1 MKRTSAVAATACL
14 LCLAATA
21 APATADYSGNPLTG
35 DNGFGVLVQDDA
47 VLGSTETEGSVAIG
61 GNLTYGPGYNVAL
74 HTPGTFTAPGDD
86 RPTALLVGGRIDHAA
101 SSPQGVLQVLSE
113 GYVKVGDPTGS
124 SILDQDSNNAEV
136 NTHIVPAGAGYDSTP
151 RIQETVHQPTASVT
165 DTTGLPDLDALFA
178 TFRDRSDA
186 IDTCSANVILRDA
199 EGDPLPDQTGFP
211 AGTAAHVR
219 LTEGETNV
227 LRLTG
232 EQLNNLSEITFDN
245 QPTATTPF
253 VVDVDTTGTGGA
265 YTWHIPNL
273 AGVSGDQAPYMLWNF
288 PDATDI
294 TIADGDSL
302 EGTIYA
308 PRAHLT
314 DLDASNIEGTI
325 VVRQLTAGPLGD
337 DGTAVDA
344 GEIHQFPFAADIDC
358 DGPGPS
364 PSPTPSP
371 TDPTPTPTPTDPT
384 PTPTPTDPTPTPT
397 DSTPTPTPTPT
408 PTAPTPTP
416 TPTGPTPTP
425 SPTGST
431 PGPHPTHSMPM
442 PHPTDCP
449 PTPTPSPTDSTPGPH
464 PTRSM
469 PMPPPDHGGYHH
481 RPPGGGLADTGTAT
495 TLYAAAGA
503 FALATAGIF
512 LLGRR
517 RRPRH

>member
-1 MKRTSAVAATACL
+1 MRVAHGLATRSRRAHGHTFPGMKRTAAFATTACL

-21 APATADYSGNPLTG
+21 VPAAADYSGNPLAG

-61 GNLTYGPGYNVAL
+61 GNLAYGPGYNVAL
-74 HTPGTFTAPGDD
+74 QTPGTFTAPGDD
-86 RPTALLVGGRIDHAA
+86 HPTALLVGGRIDHAA
-101 SSPQGVLQVLSE
+101 SSPQGVLQVLSD

-124 SILDQDSNNAEV
+124 TVLDEDSNGAQV
-136 NTHIVPAGAGYDSTP
+136 NTRIVAAGAGYDSTP
-151 RIQETVHQPTASVT
+151 RVQETVHQPVESVT

-186 IDTCSANVILRDA
+186 IDTCDTNVVLRDA
-199 EGDPLPDQTGFP
+199 AGDPLPDQTGFP
-211 AGTAAHVR
+211 AGTSAHLT

-232 EQLNNLSEITFDN
+232 EQLNNLSELTFDN

-253 VVDVDTTGTGGA
+253 VVDVDTTGTDST
-265 YTWHIPNL
+265 YVWHIPNL

-314 DLDASNIEGTI
+314 DLDPSNIEGTI
-325 VVRQLTAGPLGD
+325 VVRQLTAGPLND
-337 DGTAVDA
+337 DGTSVNA

-358 DGPGPS
+358 DGEGPS

-371 TDPTPTPTPTDPT
+371 TD
-384 PTPTPTDPTPTPT
+384 
-397 DSTPTPTPTPT
+397 ST
-408 PTAPTPTP
+408 
-416 TPTGPTPTP
+416 
-425 SPTGST
+425 
-431 PGPHPTHSMPM
+431 
-442 PHPTDCP
+442 
-449 PTPTPSPTDSTPGPH
+449 PTPTPSPTDSTPTPTPTDTTPGPH
-464 PTRSM
+464 PTHSH
-469 PMPPPDHGGYHH
+469 PAPPDHGDHHH
-481 RPPGGGLADTGTAT
+481 RPPHGGWLADTGTSSS
-495 TLYAAAGA
+495 LYAAAGA

-512 LLGRR
+512 LMGRR
-517 RRPRH
+517 RRPKH

>member
-1 MKRTSAVAATACL
+1 MKRTSAVATTACL
-14 LCLAATA
+14 LCLAAA
-21 APATADYSGNPLTG
+21 VPATADYSGNPLTG

-124 SILDQDSNNAEV
+124 SILDEDSNNAEV
-136 NTHIVPAGAGYDSTP
+136 NTHIVPEGSGYDSTP
-151 RIQETVHQPTASVT
+151 RIQETIHQPVASVT
-165 DTTGLPDLDALFA
+165 DTTGLPDLDALFS

-211 AGTAAHVR
+211 AGTSAHVR

-245 QPTATTPF
+245 PPTATTPF
-253 VVDVDTTGTGGA
+253 VVDVDTTGTGGT
-265 YTWHIPNL
+265 YSWHIPNL

-325 VVRQLTAGPLGD
+325 VVRQLTAGPLSA
-337 DGTAVDA
+337 DGTTSVDA
-344 GEIHQFPFAADIDC
+344 GEIHQFPFAADIEC
-358 DGPGPS
+358 SGEGPS

-371 TDPTPTPTPTDPT
+371 TDPTPTPTPSPTDPT
-384 PTPTPTDPTPTPT
+384 PTPTPSPTDPT
-397 DSTPTPTPTPT
+397 
-408 PTAPTPTP
+408 
-416 TPTGPTPTP
+416 
-425 SPTGST
+425 
-431 PGPHPTHSMPM
+431 
-442 PHPTDCP
+442 
-449 PTPTPSPTDSTPGPH
+449 PTPTPSPTDSTPVPTPTDSAPWPDPTHSH
-464 PTRSM
+464 PV
-469 PMPPPDHGGYHH
+469 PPPDHGGHHH
-481 RPPGGGLADTGTAT
+481 RPPHGGLADTGTAT
-495 TLYAAAGA
+495 TLYAAGGA
-503 FALATAGIF
+503 FALAAAGIF

>member
-1 MKRTSAVAATACL
+1 MKRTAAFAATACL
-14 LCLAATA
+14 LCLAAATA
-21 APATADYSGNPLTG
+21 ATAPASADYSGNPLAG

-86 RPTALLVGGRIDHAA
+86 HPTALLVGGRIDHAA
-101 SSPQGVLQVLSE
+101 SSPQGVLQVLND

-124 SILDQDSNNAEV
+124 SVLDEDSNGAEV
-136 NTHIVPAGAGYDSTP
+136 NTHIVAAGSGYDSTP
-151 RIQETVHQPTASVT
+151 RVQQTVHQPVESVT

-178 TFRDRSDA
+178 DFRDRSDA
-186 IDTCSANVILRDA
+186 IDTCETNVVLRDA
-199 EGDPLPDQTGFP
+199 SGTPLPDQTGFP
-211 AGTAAHVR
+211 AGTSAHIT

-245 QPTATTPF
+245 QPNADTPF
-253 VVDVDTTGTGGA
+253 VVDVDTTGTDGT
-265 YTWHIPNL
+265 YVWHIPNL

-314 DLDASNIEGTI
+314 DLDPSNIEGSI
-325 VVRQLTAGPLGD
+325 VVRELTAGPLNA
-337 DGTAVDA
+337 DGSSVNA
-344 GEIHQFPFAADIDC
+344 GEIHEFPFATDIDC
-358 DGPGPS
+358 DGTEPS
-364 PSPTPSP
+364 PSPSPTGSTESPTPTPSP
-371 TDPTPTPTPTDPT
+371 TDSTESPTPTPS
-384 PTPTPTDPTPTPT
+384 PT
-397 DSTPTPTPTPT
+397 DSTES
-408 PTAPTPTP
+408 
-416 TPTGPTPTP
+416 PTPTP

-431 PGPHPTHSMPM
+431 EG
-442 PHPTDCP
+442 
-449 PTPTPSPTDSTPGPH
+449 PTPTPSPTDSTESPTPTPTDTAPGPH
-464 PTRSM
+464 PTHSH
-469 PMPPPDHGGYHH
+469 PTTHPGHGGGHHH
-481 RPPGGGLADTGTAT
+481 RPPGGWLADTGTSS
-495 TLYAAAGA
+495 TLYAVAGA

-512 LLGRR
+512 LMGRR
-517 RRPRH
+517 RRPQH

>member
-21 APATADYSGNPLTG
+21 VPATADYSGNPLTG

-74 HTPGTFTAPGDD
+74 HTTGTFTAPGDD

-113 GYVKVGDPTGS
+113 GYVKVGDTTGS

-136 NTHIVPAGAGYDSTP
+136 DTHIVPEGSGYDSTP
-151 RIQETVHQPTASVT
+151 RIQETIHQPVASVT
-165 DTTGLPDLDALFA
+165 DTTGLPDLDALFS

-186 IDTCSANVILRDA
+186 IDTCSANVVLRDA

-253 VVDVDTTGTGGA
+253 VVDVDTTGTGGT
-265 YTWHIPNL
+265 YTWHIPNH

-325 VVRQLTAGPLGD
+325 VVRELTAGPLGD
-337 DGTAVDA
+337 DGTAVNA

-384 PTPTPTDPTPTPT
+384 PTP
-397 DSTPTPTPTPT
+397 
-408 PTAPTPTP
+408 
-416 TPTGPTPTP
+416 
-425 SPTGST
+425 SPTGSS
-431 PGPHPTHSMPM
+431 PGPHPTRSMPVL
-442 PHPTDCP
+442 HPTDCP
-449 PTPTPSPTDSTPGPH
+449 PTPTPNPTGSAPGPH

-469 PMPPPDHGGYHH
+469 PQAVSPIS
-481 RPPGGGLADTGTAT
+481 RVNN
-495 TLYAAAGA
+495 AAGQY
-503 FALATAGIF
+503 T
-512 LLGRR
+512 
-517 RRPRH
+517 